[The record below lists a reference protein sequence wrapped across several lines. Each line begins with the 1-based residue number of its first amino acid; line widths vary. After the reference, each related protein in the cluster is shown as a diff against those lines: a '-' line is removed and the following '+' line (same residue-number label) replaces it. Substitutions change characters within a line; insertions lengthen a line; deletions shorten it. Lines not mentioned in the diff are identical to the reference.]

1 MTVHIILSTLLS
13 IVTISAGWVVLTTL
27 RLGVPPMPS
36 SRKLRDAVI
45 SSLSDLPAGS
55 RVVDVGAGWGGL
67 LRRIARE
74 RPDLTVEGYEHSPVP
89 FVVARLSLGRRAR
102 IHFRDFRDCVPE
114 DDTCYVA
121 YLSPGG
127 MRGLR
132 TLFERRL
139 PRRVRLV
146 SAVFAVRGWT
156 PQRSIRVGDMH
167 RNRVFVYEVPPS
179 QAVDM

>member
-1 MTVHIILSTLLS
+1 MTVHIFWSTLLS
-13 IVTISAGWVVLTTL
+13 IVTISAGWVVVTTL

-36 SRKLRDAVI
+36 SRKLRDAVVAA
-45 SSLSDLPAGS
+45 LSDLPADS

-67 LRRIARE
+67 VRRITRE
-74 RPDLTVEGYEHSPVP
+74 RPDLAVEGLEHSPVP
-89 FVVARLSLGRRAR
+89 FVVARLRLGRRAPVR
-102 IHFRDFRDCVPE
+102 FRDFRTCIPE

-132 TLFERRL
+132 TLFEQRL

-156 PQRSIRVGDMH
+156 PQRSIRVPDMH
-167 RNRVFVYEVPPS
+167 RNRVFVYEVLP
-179 QAVDM
+179 DNRD